1 MGSSSVPPNFLI
13 SIKML
18 LSLKIARHLWLHS
31 YFLNASTKSY
41 SSKYKFLSHVSPLPP
56 TYQSLNPNALYL
68 AISDLFFYLG
78 PFFSIFLT
86 SLPCGC
92 PLESICIIPWHTS
105 EIFYAISKHSIVC
118 RGLLLLQHAPVIQSL
133 SLPVFYLK
141 ALYNFS
147 WIHSTI

>member
-31 YFLNASTKSY
+31 YFFKCIYQVIQLKLKVSFARF
-41 SSKYKFLSHVSPLPP
+41 SSP
-56 TYQSLNPNALYL
+56 TYLSEFKPNALYL

-147 WIHSTI
+147 WIHSAI